1 MRLILAT
8 VLIAFLAGYLAGG
21 RLAGVATLQIRWPAL
36 ALVGVA
42 LQFVPA
48 SGAVGIWVLIASFV
62 LLIVFTGVNVRM
74 PGFPLIAVGLLLNFL
89 VIVANQGMPVTKH
102 ALFASGQANTYRELR
117 TDGGTKHHL
126 ANDGDVLPFLGDV
139 IPIPRPV
146 AQAVSVGDLFVYGGA
161 AWFLVVGMRRSR
173 SRGVPDIETRANV
186 QASGAATKGGA
197 RPGEAGGG
205 VPPLPPPPAGSWSP
219 RLPVPP

>member
-8 VLIAFLAGYLAGG
+8 VLLAVLAGYVAGG
-21 RLAGVATLQIRWPAL
+21 RLTGISTLRIRWPVL

-48 SGAVGIWVLIASFV
+48 GGDAGVWVLIASFV
-62 LLIVFTGVNVRM
+62 FLIVFTAANIRM

-89 VIVANQGMPVTKH
+89 VIAVNQGMPVTKH
-102 ALFASGQANTYRELR
+102 ALFASGQANTYHELR

-126 ANDGDVLPFLGDV
+126 ANGDDELSFLGDD
-139 IPIPRPV
+139 IAIPRPV

-161 AWFLVVGMRRSR
+161 AWFLIVGMRRSR
-173 SRGVPDIETRANV
+173 RRDVPDAPSETPVRA
-186 QASGAATKGGA
+186 
-197 RPGEAGGG
+197 
-205 VPPLPPPPAGSWSP
+205 PPSS
-219 RLPVPP
+219 